1 MHGNV
6 ANWCHEG
13 ALIFSTLLS
22 RPVAFNKS
30 FLAHDKAELD
40 MATILLQEEAA
51 RALIEKEQEQPQ
63 FVQVWETAYKNAK
76 GEGREPLAQLI
87 GLASNAK
94 GEGREPLAQLIGLA
108 SNALLVQ
115 PDLLV
120 RRTTK
125 KEEKEGSDGQEGTNY
140 SQGDAHVRL
149 IKAIKCAEELRM
161 NDQ

>member
-1 MHGNV
+1 M
-6 ANWCHEG
+6 
-13 ALIFSTLLS
+13 
-22 RPVAFNKS
+22 
-30 FLAHDKAELD
+30 
-40 MATILLQEEAA
+40 
-51 RALIEKEQEQPQ
+51 
-63 FVQVWETAYKNAK
+63 WETSYK
-76 GEGREPLAQLI
+76 
-87 GLASNAK
+87 NAK

-140 SQGDAHVRL
+140 SQGSGDAHVQL
-149 IKAIKCAEELRM
+149 IKAIKCAEELKTLRM

>member
-1 MHGNV
+1 MISVCLCHEKGGNV

-22 RPVAFNKS
+22 RSVAFNKS
-30 FLAHDKAELD
+30 FLAHDKAQLD

-63 FVQVWETAYKNAK
+63 SSRRGRPPIRMLRVK
-76 GEGREPLAQLI
+76 GGSPWL
-87 GLASNAK
+87 N
-94 GEGREPLAQLIGLA
+94 GLA

-115 PDLLV
+115 PDLLA

-125 KEEKEGSDGQEGTNY
+125 KEEKEGSDGQEWTNY

-149 IKAIKCAEELRM
+149 IEAIKCAEELKTLRM